1 MPSVNGS
8 NAKSIALAANKGEI
22 ALAWEGGN
30 NRALLS
36 RWNGSAWRWGSSG
49 SVEVESSVQK
59 VDLAFSKNADSLAVV
74 YGTTNNRAKLR
85 VARLSNN
92 SLASATTVSEAADA
106 VAVAYAP
113 NGRIHVSYNNRE
125 SQSPK
130 VAYYASNRW
139 TTVSTSGYANG
150 DVSLHTVGR
159 KTNIVIDKDNRPI
172 ISYDDN
178 FFAPYIS
185 VWRYENSEWV
195 LQGES
200 KLPYFAEPF
209 WSENGYYIYGSSPSL
224 AIGSSGSL
232 YLGLMGID
240 ARGANAT
247 NNGPMVFKYQP

>member
-125 SQSPK
+125 SQSPI